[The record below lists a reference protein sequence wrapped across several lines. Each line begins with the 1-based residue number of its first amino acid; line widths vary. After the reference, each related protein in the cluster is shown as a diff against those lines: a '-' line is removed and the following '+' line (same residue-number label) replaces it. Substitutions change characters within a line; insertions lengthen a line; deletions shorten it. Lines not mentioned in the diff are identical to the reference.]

1 LRTALKPRLR
11 AVAEAVPAGAA
22 VVDVGAGDGQL
33 SVWLAAEGHR
43 VIATEGRA
51 GPYVRLRARL
61 ERYGVETRPADGLS
75 AVQVGEVDVA
85 VIAGVGGHRIVRIL
99 AASPQVVAALRAL
112 VLQPVQHADVVRS
125 WIRAAGLEVVEET
138 QAVEAGRRYTVLLVK
153 GARDGSG

>member
-1 LRTALKPRLR
+1 
-11 AVAEAVPAGAA
+11 
-22 VVDVGAGDGQL
+22 
-33 SVWLAAEGHR
+33 
-43 VIATEGRA
+43 
-51 GPYVRLRARL
+51 L

>member
-1 LRTALKPRLR
+1 LRPPLKPRLK
-11 AVAEAVPAGAA
+11 AVADAVPTGAS

-33 SVWLAAEGHR
+33 SSWLAAEGHR

-61 ERYGVETRPADGLS
+61 EPFGVETRPADGLS

-85 VIAGVGGHRIVRIL
+85 VIAGVGGHRIVKIL
-99 AASPQVVAALRAL
+99 SASPQVVAALRAL

-125 WIRAAGLEVVEET
+125 WVRAAGLEVARESR
-138 QAVEAGRRYTVLLVK
+138 AVEAGRRYTVLLVR
-153 GARDGSG
+153 GAKRGSG